1 MSMNPF
7 TWFGRKADKAYNDIL
22 AQADADMEREKAAT
36 GRTWCNT
43 DPVVHIVK
51 PSSFVD
57 YSIPRKRQ
65 MQAPDLEA
73 WKAGIEDRI
82 SAIEA
87 AIAYE
92 LPEQPAKTQQV
103 ESDEE
108 LMKRFE
114 VRVQVAKTN
123 RSAWIVYVGR
133 HVWNLIQADKSFMPS
148 QHHGTGL
155 YHGVTVYLVK
165 EKDPNYIS

>member
-7 TWFGRKADKAYNDIL
+7 KWFSRKAGNAYNDIL
-22 AQADADMEREKAAT
+22 AKADADMAREKAIT
-36 GRTWCNT
+36 GRTWGNT

-57 YSIPRKRQ
+57 YSEPGKRQ
-65 MQAPDLEA
+65 MQVPDVDA
-73 WKAGIEDRI
+73 WKSGIEARI
-82 SAIEA
+82 A
-87 AIAYE
+87 ALEDTIAAE
-92 LPEQPAKTQQV
+92 LPEQPAKTQQG

-108 LMKRFE
+108 LMKRFKE
-114 VRVQVAKTN
+114 RANEAKTN
-123 RSAWIVYVGR
+123 TYAWIVYVGR

-148 QHHGTGL
+148 QYHGTGM

-165 EKDPNYIS
+165 EKDSNYIS